1 MPRMA
6 GALRCRDDD
15 DEVCTLT
22 WEIDVTQREP
32 DDRIEEEVRA
42 EAVGEDDDT
51 DVVLDIPVLKVE
63 ELDLEVE
70 ELRAHISAR
79 AELASFL
86 NISVGVDAY
95 VDKVKL
101 RIKGVEAQVQLKV
114 KLERIL
120 GSIDRALQA
129 IDNNPQLLDP
139 DFRRSHRD
147 AGGEQ
152 SGEDEGQRELT
163 AGSEAEPG
171 EPDEDPGR
179 DGSGPAA
186 TLAATPAARKK
197 AEELGLDLSEMEGT
211 GTGGRVLVRDV
222 ILAARG

>member
-1 MPRMA
+1 M
-6 GALRCRDDD
+6 
-15 DEVCTLT
+15 
-22 WEIDVTQREP
+22 TQREP
-32 DDRIEEEVRA
+32 DDRIDEEVRA
-42 EAVGEDDDT
+42 EAVGEDEDT

-120 GSIDRALQA
+120 GSVDRALQA
-129 IDNNPQLLDP
+129 IDKNPQLLDP
-139 DFRRSHRD
+139 NFRRSQGD
-147 AGGEQ
+147 TGGEQ
-152 SGEDEGQRELT
+152 SDEDEEQLELT
-163 AGSEAEPG
+163 AGTETEPG
-171 EPDEDPGR
+171 EPREDPGR

-186 TLAATPAARKK
+186 TPAARKK
-197 AEELGLDLSEMEGT
+197 ADELGLDVSGIEGT
-211 GTGGRVLVRDV
+211 GAGGRVLVRDV
-222 ILAARG
+222 MLAARG

>member
-1 MPRMA
+1 
-6 GALRCRDDD
+6 
-15 DEVCTLT
+15 
-22 WEIDVTQREP
+22 VTQREP
-32 DDRIEEEVRA
+32 DDRLEEEARA
-42 EAVGEDDDT
+42 KAAREADDDT

-79 AELASFL
+79 AELAGFL

-139 DFRRSHRD
+139 DFRRSR
-147 AGGEQ
+147 GTGE
-152 SGEDEGQRELT
+152 EDTNEEEGQREIT
-163 AGSEAEPG
+163 SGPEADPG
-171 EPDEDPGR
+171 EPAEDPER

-186 TLAATPAARKK
+186 TRAAREK
-197 AEELGLDLSEMEGT
+197 AQQLGLDLSAVEGT
-211 GTGGRVLVRDV
+211 GAGGRVLVRDV
-222 ILAARG
+222 LKSADG